1 MRDELEA
8 AAKAWDSWERFVT
21 VIVMFAMFGFGAY
34 LVAFPERL
42 PEDFPAPRIV
52 GGVLCGVSGLFLMA
66 ILGRGGFASRA
77 KNLLLF
83 LVFGAIAGAA
93 GYATWGQVEIVH
105 GLKTEGVERT
115 LPVASNGVR
124 MVDGTPITEVVLMDG
139 ERRIVLDWNGRID
152 RGTMVTV
159 LTHPEQARWTAAT
172 PAGSSYL
179 EIVDALEYRWSLLIA
194 AAVTLLMAP
203 VALMF
208 LVGFITGSAAPDEV
222 EGAA

>member
-1 MRDELEA
+1 MRDELET

-21 VIVMFAMFGFGAY
+21 VIAMFALFGFGAY
-34 LVAFPERL
+34 LFAVPERS

-52 GGVLCGVSGLFLMA
+52 GGVLCGVSGLFLVA
-66 ILGRGGFASRA
+66 LLGKGGFASRA

-83 LVFGAIAGAA
+83 LTFGAIAGGA
-93 GYATWGQVEIVH
+93 GYVTWSQFEVIH

-115 LPVASNGVR
+115 LPVASNGLR

-159 LTHPEQARWTAAT
+159 LTHPEHARWTAAT
-172 PAGSSYL
+172 GADSTYL
-179 EIVDALEYRWSLLIA
+179 EIADALEYRWSVLIA
-194 AAVTLLMAP
+194 AAVTILMTP

-208 LVGFITGSAAPDEV
+208 LLGFLTGSAAPDEV
-222 EGAA
+222 DGVA